1 MKNEYVK
8 VKYPKIK
15 LILGIALLTVLGTAM
30 IVQHTVLVREYLIN
44 TIVTVIVKNS
54 INIFFISLLLIIINV
69 LEIKSIKRKI
79 NQGEGEY

>member
-15 LILGIALLTVLGTAM
+15 LILGITLLIVLGTAM